1 MYPILAGMPDWL
13 IPVLLVG
20 GFGVIVVIVIL
31 LRKYAP
37 MFKNDEQPPSPKDVA
52 KEELDR
58 LLQPM
63 EEDKPK
69 GDEEE

>member
-1 MYPILAGMPDWL
+1 MPDWL

-69 GDEEE
+69 EDEEE